1 MKFSWQS
8 KKRDEKKKEGI
19 RKIVNRRSF
28 EIAIKIESIINEVN
42 RINNKYQY

>member
-1 MKFSWQS
+1 MSFSWQE
-8 KKRDEKKKEGI
+8 KRDEKKKEGI

-28 EIAIKIESIINEVN
+28 ETAIKIESIINEVN